1 MIPATMAGGA
11 ITGVLTVTFGAT
23 MAVPHGGF
31 LAADHLGK
39 PLLFV
44 TAVAAGS
51 LVTMRPG
58 ALCTR
63 RARAGMG
70 PGKLGNGIS
79 LWLSNACLE

>member
-51 LVTMRPG
+51 LVTAG
-58 ALCTR
+58 LALS
-63 RARAGMG
+63 ALAA
-70 PGKLGNGIS
+70 LG
-79 LWLSNACLE
+79 LEWALES